1 MTALRVIA
9 IALVFA
15 GASLGWLVLGA
26 TVQNRTDNLDESL
39 AAEMASL
46 WGPEVLVQ
54 TSPWSAYSVR
64 DKRKATGSAEPVAST
79 ISATMKHQHR
89 YKGLLWF
96 SAFDVNFRGEYR
108 LAASSAPAGGAG
120 ATEGAANDGVFLFPL
135 PDGAST
141 YHALSAEVDGN
152 SVTLHD
158 RASGWLVIPIDR
170 SVEHVVTVHYITGGQ
185 NAWIYSPGDL
195 PEMQT
200 QDDKLV
206 VAAGGSLRELTEF
219 SLTARTDFADIDY
232 PRGTLSPTTPAHDD
246 GDWTKAV
253 WQAENLIT
261 RQSMGIAMPRRANAG
276 PIVARM
282 SLFAPVSLAFFFTV
296 LLAVVVLKAIPL
308 HPMHL
313 LLVAAG
319 FFAFHILLSY
329 LADVMNIHSAF
340 WISAAVSVLLV
351 VTYLRLVVG
360 VKFAVVYAGAAQL
373 VYLVG
378 FSYAFFWVGRTGL
391 TVTICAVVTLFVLM
405 QATGRLDW
413 HEVFASR
420 QILPPTPPIPP
431 IPPIPQKTPT
441 PPTTLPPVVG

>member
-26 TVQNRTDNLDESL
+26 TVQNRTDSLDESL

-46 WGPEVLVQ
+46 WGPKVLVQ
-54 TSPWSAYSVR
+54 TSPWATR
-64 DKRKATGSAEPVAST
+64 LACDKRDDAGSAGPAAST
-79 ISATMKHQHR
+79 ISADMKHEHR

-96 SAFDVNFRGEYR
+96 STFDVDFRGEYR
-108 LAASSAPAGGAG
+108 LAASAAPAGGAG
-120 ATEGAANDGVFLFPL
+120 APEGASNDGVFIFPL
-135 PDGAST
+135 PAGAST

-152 SVTLHD
+152 AVPLHGT
-158 RASGWLVIPIDR
+158 ASGRLVIPIDL

-185 NAWIYSPGDL
+185 NAWVYSPGDL

-200 QDDKLV
+200 QDDKFV
-206 VAAGGSLRELTEF
+206 VAAGENLRELTEF

-232 PRGTLSPTTPAHDD
+232 PRGTLSPTTPAAED
-246 GDWTKAV
+246 GTWTKAV

-296 LLAVVVLKAIPL
+296 LLALVVLKSIPL

-329 LADVMNIHSAF
+329 LADVMNIHTAF

-351 VTYLRLVVG
+351 VTYLRLVAG

-405 QATGRLDW
+405 QATGKLNW

-420 QILPPTPPIPP
+420 HTLPPIPP
-431 IPPIPQKTPT
+431 KIPT
-441 PPTTLPPVVG
+441 PPTTLPPVGE

>member
-26 TVQNRTDNLDESL
+26 TVQNRTDNLDASL

-46 WGPEVLVQ
+46 WGPKVLVQ
-54 TSPWSAYSVR
+54 TSPWLAAKAEIGAGRR
-64 DKRKATGSAEPVAST
+64 DESTSGALLASK
-79 ISATMKHQHR
+79 ISADISHTHR
-89 YKGLLWF
+89 YKGLLWY
-96 SAFDVNFRGEYR
+96 STFDVVFTGEYR
-108 LAASSAPAGGAG
+108 LAASEAAKDGSPDGAG
-120 ATEGAANDGVFLFPL
+120 TGMFMFPL
-135 PDGAST
+135 PPGAST
-141 YHALSAEVDGN
+141 YHALSAEVDGQPVKLG
-152 SVTLHD
+152 ST
-158 RASGWLVIPIDR
+158 ASGWLAIPVDR
-170 SVEHVVTVHYITGGQ
+170 GVEHVVTVRYITGGQ
-185 NAWIYSPGDL
+185 NAWVYSPGDA
-195 PEMQT
+195 PAMEA

-206 VAAGGSLRELTEF
+206 VSASEHLRELKD
-219 SLTARTDFADIDY
+219 LTLTVRTDFSDIDY
-232 PRGTLSPTTPAHDD
+232 PRGTLSPTTPATTA
-246 GDWTKAV
+246 GKWTQAV
-253 WQAENLIT
+253 WEAQNLIT

-296 LLAVVVLKAIPL
+296 LLAVVVLQNIPL

-329 LADVMNIHSAF
+329 LADVANIHLAF

-351 VTYLRLVVG
+351 VTYLRLVAG

-405 QATGRLDW
+405 QATGKLDW
-413 HEVFASR
+413 HKVFASK
-420 QILPPTPPIPP
+420 QILPPIPP
-431 IPPIPQKTPT
+431 KMPT
-441 PPTTLPPVVG
+441 PPTTLTPAEK

>member
-9 IALVFA
+9 IALVFV

-26 TVQNRTDNLDESL
+26 TVQNRTDSLDASL

-46 WGPEVLVQ
+46 WGPKVLVQ
-54 TSPWSAYSVR
+54 TSPWLAANVADQR
-64 DKRKATGSAEPVAST
+64 DAPGSAGPVSST
-79 ISATMKHQHR
+79 ISADMCHQYR
-89 YKGLLWF
+89 YKGLLWYSTF
-96 SAFDVNFRGEYR
+96 GVDFRGVYR
-108 LAASSAPAGGAG
+108 LAASEAAKDSSRGGAG
-120 ATEGAANDGVFLFPL
+120 ADVFIFPL
-135 PDGAST
+135 PPGAST
-141 YHALSAEVDGN
+141 YHALSAEVDSKPVRLG
-152 SVTLHD
+152 ST
-158 RASGWLVIPIDR
+158 ASGRLAIAVDR
-170 SVEHVVTVHYITGGQ
+170 GVEHVVTVHYITGGQ
-185 NAWIYSPGDL
+185 NAWVYSPGDA
-195 PEMQT
+195 PAMET

-206 VAAGGSLRELTEF
+206 VSASENLRELSDFT
-219 SLTARTDFADIDY
+219 LTARTDFADIDY
-232 PRGTLSPTTPAHDD
+232 PRGTLSPTTPAAAD
-246 GDWTKAV
+246 GKWTQAV
-253 WQAENLIT
+253 WKAQNLIT

-296 LLAVVVLKAIPL
+296 LLAVVVLKGIRL

-329 LADVMNIHSAF
+329 LADVMNIHPAF
-340 WISAAVSVLLV
+340 WLSAAVSVLLV
-351 VTYLRLVVG
+351 TTYLRLVAG
-360 VKFAVVYAGAAQL
+360 VKFAVLYAGAAQL

-405 QATGRLDW
+405 QATGRLNW

-420 QILPPTPPIPP
+420 PAPIPP
-431 IPPIPQKTPT
+431 PPRVPAPPIM
-441 PPTTLPPVVG
+441 PPPATLPPVVGQGKS